1 MKHKI
6 LPYVIALSALA
17 VSGSAAFYSV
27 FGLSQLFAGAST
39 QVLIMG
45 ASLEFAKLVTASALY
60 QYWSKLSKVI
70 KAYLTI
76 AVVILMV
83 ITSGGIYGFLSAAY
97 QETASRSE
105 LLDSE
110 TAVIEQRLIRY
121 QDQNTGLQ
129 TEKQQLN
136 SAITGFRS
144 SLSNPG
150 QVQYI
155 DKTTGQ
161 LITTTSSST
170 RRSTEMQLSQAISE
184 RDVLDQKLVAI
195 QDSITN
201 LDRSLI
207 ERKITISEQSELG
220 PLKYLSE
227 LTGKPMN
234 YVVNWFLMLIIFVF
248 DPLAIALVIAA
259 NVAFESNRQ
268 KVTKI
273 DITPTIKK

>member
-1 MKHKI
+1 MKSKI
-6 LPYVIALSALA
+6 LPYVVALSALA
-17 VSGSAAFYSV
+17 VSGSATFYSV
-27 FGLSQLFAGAST
+27 FGLSQLFAGASL

-45 ASLEFAKLVTASALY
+45 GSLEFAKLVTASVLY
-60 QYWSKLSKVI
+60 QYWSELSRIIKIYLISAVI
-70 KAYLTI
+70 
-76 AVVILMV
+76 VLMV

-97 QETASRSE
+97 QETATKSE

-121 QDQNTGLQ
+121 QEQNTELQ
-129 TEKQQLN
+129 VEKQQLN
-136 SAITGFRS
+136 SAITEFRS
-144 SLSNPG
+144 SSSNPG
-150 QVQYI
+150 QVQYV
-155 DKTTGQ
+155 DRTTGQ
-161 LITTTSSST
+161 LITTTSSSA
-170 RRSTEMQLSQAISE
+170 RRSLETQLDQAILE
-184 RDVLDQKLVAI
+184 RESLNQKLVAI

-207 ERKITISEQSELG
+207 ERKISISEQSELG

-234 YVVNWFLMLIIFVF
+234 SVVNWFLMLIIFVF

-259 NVAFESNRQ
+259 NVAFESSRP

-273 DITPTIKK
+273 NITPTIKK

>member
-1 MKHKI
+1 MKNKI

-27 FGLSQLFAGAST
+27 FGLSQLFAGASM

-45 ASLEFAKLVTASALY
+45 SSLEFAKLITASVLY

-70 KAYLTI
+70 KAYLTV

-97 QETASRSE
+97 QETATRSE

-121 QDQNTGLQ
+121 QEQNSDLQ
-129 TEKQQLN
+129 SEKQQLN
-136 SAITGFRS
+136 TAITDFRA

-155 DKTTGQ
+155 DKSTGQ
-161 LITTTSSST
+161 LITTTSSAT
-170 RRSTEMQLSQAISE
+170 RRSLETQLDQAILE
-184 RDVLDQKLVAI
+184 RESLNQKLVAI

-207 ERKITISEQSELG
+207 ERKIGISEQSELG
-220 PLKYLSE
+220 PLKYLSD

-234 YVVNWFLMLIIFVF
+234 SVVNWFLLLIIFVF

-259 NVAFESNRQ
+259 NVAFEASHP